1 MEIDSFLLSVCAASD
16 SEHTL
21 RAYLRPL
28 VRFEKF
34 LQGKGLRIDQVK
46 GYHIAEW
53 INDLKQHPGRTRGEK
68 LTPAT
73 INSYLTPVS
82 LYFDW
87 RSAKLRS
94 RAPNPVSLVKRPKVR
109 NKDPKPVDDA
119 DLDRMSGG
127 VTDLR
132 DLALILL
139 FLFSGL
145 RLAEQAQLNR
155 NSFRLKAHTLP
166 DGSVEYYAYGTV
178 MGKGKKEREFIVAP
192 PAMLAIRDYLNQ
204 RRRSGDTLQPLF
216 LSSRKTRLSCRAMEQ
231 IISKWCRCLGI
242 EHIHPHRLRHSYA
255 TRNIEAGMDLQTLAK
270 LMGHDS
276 ITTTERYI
284 KLSRA
289 RMQREYYAAMEHIR
303 QDAAA

>member
-1 MEIDSFLLSVCAASD
+1 MEIDSFLLSVSVQTD

-21 RAYLRPL
+21 RAYRRPL
-28 VRFEKF
+28 DRFHDF
-34 LQGKGLRIDQVK
+34 LQGKGLRIDQVN
-46 GYHIAEW
+46 GGHIAEW
-53 INDLKQHPGRTRGEK
+53 IDHLKEHSGRTRGEK
-68 LTPAT
+68 LSPAT

-87 RSAKLRS
+87 RSVKLR
-94 RAPNPVSLVKRPKVR
+94 RRTPNPVGLVKRPKVR

-119 DLDRMSGG
+119 VLDTMSGG

-145 RLAEQAQLNR
+145 RLAELAQLDR
-155 NSFRLKAHTLP
+155 GSFRLKAHKLP
-166 DGSVEYYAYGTV
+166 DGSVDYYAHGTV
-178 MGKGKKEREFIVAP
+178 TGKGMKEREFIVAP

-204 RRRSGDTLQPLF
+204 RRAGDTLPPLF
-216 LSSRKTRLSCRAMEQ
+216 LSSRKTRLSCRAIEQ
-231 IISKWCRCLGI
+231 IVTKWCQRLGI

-284 KLSRA
+284 KLSRE
-289 RMQREYYAAMEHIR
+289 RMQREYHAAMEYIR

>member
-1 MEIDSFLLSVCAASD
+1 MEIDSFMLSVASGTD
-16 SEHTL
+16 SKHTL
-21 RAYLRPL
+21 RSYRRG
-28 VRFEKF
+28 VDRFDEF
-34 LQGKGLRIDQVK
+34 RRRRGLRIDQIN
-46 GYHIAEW
+46 GDHIDEW
-53 INDLKQHPGRTRGEK
+53 IVDLKQHPGRTKGEK
-68 LTPAT
+68 VSAAT

-87 RSAKLRS
+87 RNAKLRG
-94 RAPNPVSLVKRPKVR
+94 RAPNPVRLVKRPKVR

-119 DLDRMSGG
+119 VLDRMSGG

-145 RLAEQAQLNR
+145 RLEEQAQLNR
-155 NSFRLKAHTLP
+155 NSFVLKSHRLP
-166 DGSVEYYAYGTV
+166 DGSVEFYASGTV
-178 MGKGKKEREFIVAP
+178 IGKGQKERDFIVAP
-192 PAMLAIRDYLNQ
+192 PAMLAIRNYLNQ
-204 RRRSGDTLQPLF
+204 YRAGDTLQPLF
-216 LSSRKTRLSCRAMEQ
+216 LSSRKTRLSHRAMEQ
-231 IISKWCRCLGI
+231 ILSKWCLRLGI

-255 TRNIEAGMDLQTLAK
+255 TRNIEAGMDIQTLAK

-303 QDAAA
+303 QDAA

>member
-1 MEIDSFLLSVCAASD
+1 MEIARFLLSVSGESD

-21 RAYLRPL
+21 RAYRRPL
-28 VRFEKF
+28 DRFEEF
-34 LQGKGLRIDQVK
+34 IQRKGLRIDQVN
-46 GYHIAEW
+46 GDHISEW
-53 INDLKQHPGRTRGEK
+53 IDDLKQHSGRTRGEK

-87 RSAKLRS
+87 RSAKLRG
-94 RAPNPVSLVKRPKVR
+94 RAPNPVRLVKRPKVR

-119 DLDRMSGG
+119 VLDRMSGG

-145 RLAEQAQLNR
+145 RLAELAQLDR
-155 NSFRLKAHTLP
+155 SSFLLKAHRLP
-166 DGSVEYYAYGTV
+166 DGSVEIYASGTV
-178 MGKGKKEREFIVAP
+178 MGKGKKERDFIVAP

-204 RRRSGDTLQPLF
+204 RRAGDTLQPLF

-231 IISKWCRCLGI
+231 VVSKWCRRLGI

-276 ITTTERYI
+276 ISTTERYV
-284 KLSRA
+284 KVSRA
-289 RMQREYYAAMEHIR
+289 RMQREYYAAMEYIR
-303 QDAAA
+303 QNDAA

>member
-1 MEIDSFLLSVCAASD
+1 MEIDKFLLSVSVGSD

-21 RAYLRPL
+21 RAYRRPL
-28 VRFEKF
+28 DRFEKF
-34 LQGKGLRIDQVK
+34 IQGKGLRIDQVN
-46 GYHIAEW
+46 GDHIAEW
-53 INDLKQHPGRTRGEK
+53 IDDLKQHSGRTRGK
-68 LTPAT
+68 NLTPAT

-87 RSAKLRS
+87 RNAKLRG

-119 DLDRMSGG
+119 ALDRLSGG

-132 DLALILL
+132 DLAIILL

-145 RLAEQAQLNR
+145 RLAEEAQLDR
-155 NSFRLKAHTLP
+155 SSFRLKAHRLP
-166 DGSVEYYAYGTV
+166 DGSVEYYAHGTV
-178 MGKGKKEREFIVAP
+178 IGKGKKEREFIVAP
-192 PAMLAIRDYLNQ
+192 PAMLAIRDYLNKC
-204 RRRSGDTLQPLF
+204 RPGDTLQPLF
-216 LSSRKTRLSCRAMEQ
+216 LSSRKSRLSCRAMEQ

-255 TRNIEAGMDLQTLAK
+255 TRNVEAGMDLQTLAK

-276 ITTTERYI
+276 IATTERYI
-284 KLSRA
+284 KLSRV
-289 RMQREYYAAMEHIR
+289 RIQREYYAAMDNIR
-303 QDAAA
+303 QYAAA

>member
-1 MEIDSFLLSVCAASD
+1 MQIDSFSLSISARCD

-21 RAYLRPL
+21 RAYRRPL
-28 VRFEKF
+28 ERFEKF
-34 LQGKGLRIDQVK
+34 IQGKSLRIDQVN
-46 GYHIAEW
+46 GDHIAEW
-53 INDLKQHPGRTRGEK
+53 IDDLKQHPGRIRGEK
-68 LTPAT
+68 LSPAT

-87 RSAKLRS
+87 RNAKLRG
-94 RAPNPVSLVKRPKVR
+94 RAPNPVRLVKRPRVR

-119 DLDRMSGG
+119 VLDQMSGG

-132 DLALILL
+132 DLAIILL
-139 FLFSGL
+139 FLYSGL
-145 RLAEQAQLNR
+145 RLSEQAQLNR
-155 NSFRLKAHTLP
+155 NSFVFKAHRLP
-166 DGSVEYYAYGTV
+166 DGTVEIYGSGTV
-178 MGKGKKEREFIVAP
+178 IGKGNKERDFIVAP

-204 RRRSGDTLQPLF
+204 CRAGDTLQPLF
-216 LSSRKTRLSCRAMEQ
+216 LSSRKSRLSCRAIEQ
-231 IISKWCRCLGI
+231 ILSKWCRRLML
-242 EHIHPHRLRHSYA
+242 ENIHPHRLRHSYG
-255 TRNIEAGMDLQTLAK
+255 TRNSEAGMDLQTLAK